1 MTSRAAAFLRDHWQL
16 LLLVALVFAFWRT
29 PALLPLRLLTVFFH
43 ESAHAAATILT
54 GGTVVEFVI
63 NANESGHV
71 LSRGGSRFMT
81 LSAGY
86 LGSLLIGA
94 ALFLLAVRTRWD
106 RWSLGALGA
115 VIAGITLFYVRS
127 LFALGFGLGT
137 SAALLSV
144 AYWLRPAISDFLLRL
159 IGATSMIYVPY
170 DIFADTIRGAAARSD
185 ARMLAEEFGGATV
198 LWGALWLGISLWCIF
213 LVFRYALR
221 SPSNIALTK

>member
-1 MTSRAAAFLRDHWQL
+1 MGSKAVIFLRNHWQL

-29 PALLPLRLLTVFFH
+29 PALLPLRVLTVFFH
-43 ESAHAAATILT
+43 EAAHAIATILT
-54 GGTVVEFVI
+54 GGAVVEFVI

-71 LSRGGSRFMT
+71 LSRGGSRFVT

-106 RWSLGALGA
+106 RWSLGALG
-115 VIAGITLFYVRS
+115 VIIAGITLLYIRT
-127 LFALGFGLGT
+127 LFALSFGLGT
-137 SAALLSV
+137 AAALLAV
-144 AYWLRPAISDFLLRL
+144 AYWLRPTVSDFLLRL
-159 IGATSMIYVPY
+159 IGATSMIYGPY
-170 DIFADTIRGAAARSD
+170 DIFTDTIRGAAARSD

-213 LVFRYALR
+213 LVLRHALR